1 MSGPHCLKNLGV
13 QPTYIWCPIVT
24 ILPMHACT
32 LTPSGFPKEQL
43 ESYPGC
49 LEAIA
54 AMTSG
59 EPLREDE
66 LILIGELPDEEAESG
81 QFYSVLRTELLKLI
95 GNPVLSLIQLREEER
110 EMGVKFSRLF
120 AAAEYKNNAKV
131 STIFSLIYAI
141 ITLPQID
148 FRTLQ
153 SFCIRS

>member
-1 MSGPHCLKNLGV
+1 MYP
-13 QPTYIWCPIVT
+13 
-24 ILPMHACT
+24 CT
-32 LTPSGFPKEQL
+32 LITLSGFPKEQL

-54 AMTSG
+54 AMTKG

-131 STIFSLIYAI
+131 SMLVCCYRHHHHSTTYNFRI
-141 ITLPQID
+141 LP
-148 FRTLQ
+148 
-153 SFCIRS
+153 SFYIHF